1 MERVMSATEARIHF
15 GELLRYVAEHNEAV
29 MVERDGKP
37 QAIVLSVRE
46 YERLRAGEPKAGDW
60 RTLLQEAHASV
71 LRDLAGGK
79 LEPAP
84 EEVIRQMR
92 EERSQFG

>member
-1 MERVMSATEARIHF
+1 MERVMSATEARIHL

-29 MVERDGKP
+29 MIERAGKP
-37 QAIVLSVRE
+37 QAVVLSVQE
-46 YERLRAGEPKAGDW
+46 YERLRAAEPKSDDW
-60 RTLLQEAHASV
+60 RTLLQQAHASV

-84 EEVIRQMR
+84 EEVVRQMR
-92 EERSQFG
+92 EERDQFG

>member
-1 MERVMSATEARIHF
+1 MKRVMSATEARIHF
-15 GELLRYVAEHNEAV
+15 GELLRYVADHNEAV
-29 MVERDGKP
+29 VVERDGKP
-37 QAIVLSVRE
+37 QAIVLSVHE
-46 YERLRAGEPKAGDW
+46 YERLRAVEPKADDW
-60 RTLLQEAHASV
+60 RTLLQQAHASV

-84 EEVIRQMR
+84 EEVVRQMR